1 MGHDITATIKGKKKE
16 ASYIRI
22 GAFNS
27 NKSFF
32 LYDALES
39 KEMNGGVSGIGD
51 TKNFSIEEI
60 KLAKAKFNY
69 MIGEDN
75 DEVENLITENTK
87 DSVSEMKN
95 VLESLFGV
103 EIPTNIKSISQEEKD
118 MISEDINRFFDD
130 IIKTDKE
137 VEIYFG

>member
-1 MGHDITATIKGKKKE
+1 MGHDIIAKVKGDKKDV
-16 ASYIRI
+16 SYIRI
-22 GAFNS
+22 GAFNA

-32 LYDALES
+32 LYDSLDS
-39 KEMNGGVSGIGD
+39 QEMNGGVSGIRD

-69 MIGEDN
+69 MIGEDS

-87 DSVSEMKN
+87 ESVSEMKD
-95 VLESLFGV
+95 VLESLFGI
-103 EIPTNIKSISQEEKD
+103 EIPTNIKSISQKEKD
-118 MISEDINRFFDD
+118 MISEDINGFFDD
-130 IIKTDKE
+130 IIKKDKE